1 MRLVLVVSKVALRV
15 ACEMAAA
22 AHCLMRGQTHIL
34 KHFGAVSAEATTV
47 ATLRCRVNI

>member
-22 AHCLMRGQTHIL
+22 AHCRDAWTDPH
-34 KHFGAVSAEATTV
+34 SE
-47 ATLRCRVNI
+47 TLRGRFRRSDDGSNAAVPGQI